1 MTGPM
6 VMVSHLINFIVF
18 PLPVSAIEYDTV
30 LFFPSYFFIKLYYIW
45 ICFIDLEARPWDFQ
59 VEECELRTC
68 VDQFNNRR
76 YSNAPKDEELEP
88 VDTSVTSVLGTNVKL
103 TEEFKQH
110 YELWLQQEVFQ
121 RSINWDEL
129 LDPEACEI

>member
-1 MTGPM
+1 M
-6 VMVSHLINFIVF
+6 
-18 PLPVSAIEYDTV
+18 
-30 LFFPSYFFIKLYYIW
+30 
-45 ICFIDLEARPWDFQ
+45 
-59 VEECELRTC
+59 EECELRTC

-76 YSNAPKDEELEP
+76 YSNTPRDEELEP
-88 VDTSVTSVLGTNVKL
+88 VDASVTSVLGANVEL

-129 LDPEACEI
+129 LDPAACEI

>member
-1 MTGPM
+1 MCN
-6 VMVSHLINFIVF
+6 VI
-18 PLPVSAIEYDTV
+18 
-30 LFFPSYFFIKLYYIW
+30 SYTL
-45 ICFIDLEARPWDFQ
+45 DLEARPWDFQ

-76 YSNAPKDEELEP
+76 YSNALRDEEMEP
-88 VDTSVTSVLGTNVKL
+88 IDSCVTSVLGTNVEL

-129 LDPEACEI
+129 LDPAACEI

>member
-1 MTGPM
+1 MM
-6 VMVSHLINFIVF
+6 QL
-18 PLPVSAIEYDTV
+18 YV
-30 LFFPSYFFIKLYYIW
+30 LKLLKMQTKYLGRQWRKTNMKTISVIYAKVRHRLNDDW
-45 ICFIDLEARPWDFQ
+45 AYGNDLEARPWDFQ